1 MILYITPYREKMID
15 DYITISTM
23 IDYTYYITEWDT
35 IVADTY
41 EEYLSRYS

>member
-1 MILYITPYREKMID
+1 MLCIKPYREKMID
-15 DYITISTM
+15 DYIIIPTM
-23 IDYTYYITEWDT
+23 LGYTYYITEWDT